1 MQSKSFRVRASLLTL
16 MVVCALGTV
25 VAQGVVPGGGK
36 PGEQNSTLSPSAGNA
51 SPQRNGGPGP
61 GGPPEPFPEAK
72 SIPQPKNDREL
83 AAAIKQLAGEVASA
97 GRFSGSILVAADGD
111 ILLDDAWGDA
121 EREHHV
127 ANTAETA
134 FDVGSVGKLCTQIA
148 ILQLAE
154 AHKLTL
160 DAPFG
165 KYLTKY
171 PDHDIAAQVTV
182 RQLLLHTSGMGDFF
196 DAVTPDTHLG
206 LVRELKGFLPLFAGK
221 PLEFAPGSATRYS
234 NTGYIVLG
242 MVIEAVGGE
251 DYFTYVERH
260 ILQPAGMAHSGF
272 FDRSHLPAT
281 VAHSYDDRRDV
292 TGTYAAKGSPAG
304 GVQATASDLLKL
316 VQSINSGKLMSQ
328 ESVKILRGLIP
339 RPPNAPPPADETKL
353 TGYGIGGGAP
363 GVSAQLVVDP
373 TGRYTWAVLCN
384 GSPPMAMAMGATIR
398 QWIKG
403 IPR

>member
-1 MQSKSFRVRASLLTL
+1 MQSRSFHARSFLLMF
-16 MVVCALGTV
+16 MVVCASSTL

-36 PGEQNSTLSPSAGNA
+36 PGEQNSTPSPGAGNLP
-51 SPQRNGGPGP
+51 PQRSGGPGP

-83 AAAIKQLAGEVASA
+83 AAAIKQLAGEVASTD
-97 GRFSGSILVAADGD
+97 RFSGSVLVAADGD

-121 EREHHV
+121 VREHHI
-127 ANTAETA
+127 ANMAETA

-171 PDHDIAAQVTV
+171 PDQDIAAQVTI

-206 LVRELKGFLPLFAGK
+206 FVRELKSFLPLFSGK

-242 MVIEAVGGE
+242 MVIEAVSGE
-251 DYFTYVERH
+251 DYFTYAERH
-260 ILQPAGMAHSGF
+260 ILQPAGMTHSGF

-281 VAHSYDDRRDV
+281 VAHSYDDHRDV

-304 GVQATASDLLKL
+304 GMQATASDLLKL
-316 VQSINSGKLMSQ
+316 VQSINADKLMSQ

-339 RPPNAPPPADETKL
+339 HPPNTPPPADETKL

-373 TGRYTWAVLCN
+373 TGRYTWVVLCN
-384 GSPPMAMAMGATIR
+384 GSPPMAMSMGTTIR
-398 QWIKG
+398 QWVKG
-403 IPR
+403 MSR